1 LVSYHTFIRSY
12 GIIGPAEA
20 ALSFLV
26 FFLVLQAGSWQWAQ
40 PLASDTQLYGQ
51 ASGAFLATII
61 FCQIGN
67 VMACRTN
74 RQSAIPYLLHYNLWI
89 WLGLLVEVVFILAI
103 LYIPLLHNVFTTA
116 PLPLWVWGII
126 LLAPWLILVIE
137 ELRKWLVRRG
147 NSWLAV

>member
-1 LVSYHTFIRSY
+1 
-12 GIIGPAEA
+12 
-20 ALSFLV
+20 
-26 FFLVLQAGSWQWAQ
+26 
-40 PLASDTQLYGQ
+40 
-51 ASGAFLATII
+51 
-61 FCQIGN
+61 
-67 VMACRTN
+67 
-74 RQSAIPYLLHYNLWI
+74 
-89 WLGLLVEVVFILAI
+89 VFILAI